1 MTLYIVSAVLFLFVG
16 MASNANRHRKAYMI
30 LVFTVLTVLFGM
42 RDYSV
47 GADTLT
53 YCNQYIVIGQSSVH
67 EVIYNNRFEVGFSL
81 MCKAL
86 NCITDNPRIL
96 LWTAGC
102 IINGSICRFIYKYS
116 MDVSLSVYLWIML
129 CFGDSVNIM
138 RGYLAFAIVLFG
150 FDCFVQNKKVACVI
164 YICLAMCF
172 HTVAVAAFLP
182 IILFSVFKKV
192 DFRRAIFYILLI
204 SACAIIFF
212 SPILSIVLTVFPQY
226 TYYLSSVWGQQN
238 YIGPLINVIP
248 SLSLLALGA
257 AYSEK
262 KDNIKQCD
270 IIKETVS
277 GILFWQIACALIFSI
292 VTMRM
297 TAFNRVT
304 ALFYPYIMVWVPI
317 VLNKIKKNSE
327 RKLWWLIILI
337 MTMAI
342 FVVVS
347 VFRPEWNNS
356 VPYKF
361 FWAA

>member
-1 MTLYIVSAVLFLFVG
+1 MAIYIVSAILLLLGG
-16 MASNANRHRKAYMI
+16 MAFNANRRRKSYLIITFI
-30 LVFTVLTVLFGM
+30 LLTMLFGM

-67 EVIYNNRFEVGFSL
+67 EVIYNNRFEIGFSL

-86 NCITDNPRIL
+86 NYITDNPRIL

-116 MDVSLSVYLWIML
+116 LDVSLSVYLWIIL
-129 CFGDSVNIM
+129 CFGDSLNVM

-150 FDCFVQNKKVACVI
+150 FDCFMQNKKIACVI

-182 IILFSVFKKV
+182 IVLFSVLKKV
-192 DFRRAIFYILLI
+192 DFRRSIFYVVLI
-204 SACAIIFF
+204 SICAIIFF

-226 TYYLSSVWGQQN
+226 TYYLSSVWGQRN
-238 YIGPLINVIP
+238 YIGPLISIIP
-248 SLSLLALGA
+248 SLFFLVLGA
-257 AYSEK
+257 AYSGK
-262 KDNIKQCD
+262 KDNENQCD
-270 IIKETVS
+270 IMKKTVS
-277 GILFWQIACALIFSI
+277 GMLFWQIACALIFSI

-297 TAFNRVT
+297 TVFNRVT
-304 ALFYPYIMVWVPI
+304 ALFYPYIMIWVPM
-317 VLNKIKKNSE
+317 VLNYIKKISE
-327 RKLWWLIILI
+327 RKLWWFVVLI
-337 MTMAI
+337 MTMSI

-347 VFRPEWNNS
+347 VFRPEWNGS
-356 VPYKF
+356 VPYK
-361 FWAA
+361 WM